1 MTDKPKRVAIYVRVS
16 TEEQAKEGF
25 SIEAQLEKLRAF
37 CRIKGWEIYR
47 EYVDDGYTG
56 RDENR
61 PAYQIMLRDI
71 DNWDVLLVLKLDRI
85 HRNVQNCIKMMNMF
99 KDRGK
104 EFASVME
111 SIDTTTAMGRF
122 VFIIFAA
129 LAELESEQTGERTKV
144 GMEQKAKKNPKALGG
159 QRPYGYSW
167 NKDPK
172 TGKVDPE
179 RPLVIN
185 EREARVVRKIFEWH
199 DKGYSYAII
208 ARTLNAKRI
217 PSARGGR
224 WSPETIRKIISRREM
239 YEKGVASWE
248 GISAKVVPPIL
259 GGEQHGPDKKVPS
272 KATRTR

>member
-1 MTDKPKRVAIYVRVS
+1 VSKKRVAIYVRVS
-16 TEEQAKEGF
+16 TEEQAKEGY
-25 SIEAQLEKLRAF
+25 SIEAQLEKLRSF
-37 CRIKGWEIYR
+37 CEIKGWEVYR

-61 PAYQIMLRDI
+61 PAYQNMLRDI
-71 DNWDVLLVLKLDRI
+71 ESWDVLLVLKLDRI
-85 HRNVQNCIKMMNMF
+85 HRNVQNCIKMMNML
-99 KDRGK
+99 KEKGK

-129 LAELESEQTGERTKV
+129 LAQLESEQTGERVKI
-144 GMEQKAKKNPKALGG
+144 GMEQKAKKNPKTLGG
-159 QRPYGYSW
+159 QRPYGYNW

-185 EREARVVRKIFEWH
+185 EKEAKIVRKIFEWH

-208 ARTLNAKRI
+208 ARTLNAKNI
-217 PSARGGR
+217 PSKLGR
-224 WSPETIRKIISRREM
+224 KWSPQAVKEIVQRRAF
-239 YEKGVASWE
+239 YEAGRASWNGLQKE
-248 GISAKVVPPIL
+248 VNIEPIL
-259 GGEQHGPDKKVPS
+259 KPRKKEYGGDEMS
-272 KATRTR
+272 TM